1 MIKSKSRTVAL
12 VFVLLAAV
20 LALLCLAFGRTTAEA
35 SAAETNLYNIRFSYS
50 AYRGISIA
58 NANIEQASG
67 TNVLESE
74 EIQLTKNINNKIK
87 LKFQIYGSS
96 YSSPATL
103 TNGGYIGSST
113 VNIATNANC
122 GQHTF
127 ELKNSSGTVIKSSS
141 TASLYASSLADGL
154 YTVSYTGGSSW
165 KEETAI
171 RDHPRGVRVD
181 ATFQFRVDTTKPTMS
196 GASTSTTGKY
206 VNTSFTVKGTD
217 SGSGID
223 KIYWMIPGAGS
234 YSYVSSS
241 SKTISASSANG
252 LYRFYAVDEVGNKSS
267 TYYVYLDTVSPAGTF
282 SLTNGNTIASG
293 GSTKEAF
300 SFSATDSG
308 SGVNKIEY
316 KTPGSSTWQNYT
328 TGTVIQPTSAQG
340 LYSFRATDESGNTS
354 TYTITISD
362 PCASGH
368 TYTKRVVSPTC
379 TAGGYTVYT
388 CSVCGSNYTSDR
400 TAALGHSYTSSVSSG
415 SCTSAGIITYTCFR
429 CGDSYKEEITA
440 ALGHSFVSEMVNPT
454 CVSEGYTTY
463 SCTRCGYSYK
473 GNTTSP
479 LGHSYLAVTQPSS
492 CVDGGYTTYKCTRC
506 GVSYT
511 DSPTQATGHSYV
523 ASITEPTCTERG
535 YTIFTCTKCG
545 DSYRDNETAAL
556 GHNYVMETT
565 SATCLDPGGTVYI
578 CTRCGEKYNGSQT
591 APLGHVYVSETV
603 AATCEEGGYTLHTC
617 SRCGDSYRDN
627 QSQPLGH
634 NFVSVIKEATC
645 TEYGKT
651 VYTCQVCGYEEEVP
665 DGVYPTGHNFS
676 NFIVKAATCTQD
688 GERRYVCD
696 KCGDEYTEVIPA
708 MGHNYAIT
716 DTSSENGITTRVYT
730 CTVCDDSYSQELG
743 DQYEEVSSYVEE
755 LFETYSPYM
764 WWVFLATTAIWSIV
778 MGVFYAIAQKNED
791 KEKAKKMLVNYF
803 IGLVVIFVIVVACPY
818 LVRGIAAL
826 IT

>member
-1 MIKSKSRTVAL
+1 
-12 VFVLLAAV
+12 
-20 LALLCLAFGRTTAEA
+20 
-35 SAAETNLYNIRFSYS
+35 
-50 AYRGISIA
+50 
-58 NANIEQASG
+58 
-67 TNVLESE
+67 
-74 EIQLTKNINNKIK
+74 
-87 LKFQIYGSS
+87 
-96 YSSPATL
+96 
-103 TNGGYIGSST
+103 
-113 VNIATNANC
+113 
-122 GQHTF
+122 
-127 ELKNSSGTVIKSSS
+127 
-141 TASLYASSLADGL
+141 
-154 YTVSYTGGSSW
+154 
-165 KEETAI
+165 
-171 RDHPRGVRVD
+171 
-181 ATFQFRVDTTKPTMS
+181 
-196 GASTSTTGKY
+196 
-206 VNTSFTVKGTD
+206 
-217 SGSGID
+217 
-223 KIYWMIPGAGS
+223 
-234 YSYVSSS
+234 
-241 SKTISASSANG
+241 
-252 LYRFYAVDEVGNKSS
+252 
-267 TYYVYLDTVSPAGTF
+267 
-282 SLTNGNTIASG
+282 
-293 GSTKEAF
+293 
-300 SFSATDSG
+300 
-308 SGVNKIEY
+308 
-316 KTPGSSTWQNYT
+316 
-328 TGTVIQPTSAQG
+328 
-340 LYSFRATDESGNTS
+340 
-354 TYTITISD
+354 
-362 PCASGH
+362 
-368 TYTKRVVSPTC
+368 
-379 TAGGYTVYT
+379 
-388 CSVCGSNYTSDR
+388 
-400 TAALGHSYTSSVSSG
+400 
-415 SCTSAGIITYTCFR
+415 
-429 CGDSYKEEITA
+429 
-440 ALGHSFVSEMVNPT
+440 
-454 CVSEGYTTY
+454 
-463 SCTRCGYSYK
+463 
-473 GNTTSP
+473 
-479 LGHSYLAVTQPSS
+479 
-492 CVDGGYTTYKCTRC
+492 
-506 GVSYT
+506 
-511 DSPTQATGHSYV
+511 
-523 ASITEPTCTERG
+523 
-535 YTIFTCTKCG
+535 
-545 DSYRDNETAAL
+545 
-556 GHNYVMETT
+556 METT

>member
-1 MIKSKSRTVAL
+1 MIKSKSRTAAL
-12 VFVLLAAV
+12 VLVLLAAV

-181 ATFQFRVDTTKPTMS
+181 ATFQFRVDTTKPAMS

-267 TYYVYLDTVSPAGTF
+267 TYYVYLDTVAPAGTF

-300 SFSATDSG
+300 TFSATDSG
-308 SGVNKIEY
+308 SGVIKI
-316 KTPGSSTWQNYT
+316 
-328 TGTVIQPTSAQG
+328 
-340 LYSFRATDESGNTS
+340 
-354 TYTITISD
+354 
-362 PCASGH
+362 
-368 TYTKRVVSPTC
+368 
-379 TAGGYTVYT
+379 
-388 CSVCGSNYTSDR
+388 
-400 TAALGHSYTSSVSSG
+400 
-415 SCTSAGIITYTCFR
+415 
-429 CGDSYKEEITA
+429 
-440 ALGHSFVSEMVNPT
+440 
-454 CVSEGYTTY
+454 
-463 SCTRCGYSYK
+463 
-473 GNTTSP
+473 
-479 LGHSYLAVTQPSS
+479 
-492 CVDGGYTTYKCTRC
+492 
-506 GVSYT
+506 
-511 DSPTQATGHSYV
+511 
-523 ASITEPTCTERG
+523 
-535 YTIFTCTKCG
+535 
-545 DSYRDNETAAL
+545 
-556 GHNYVMETT
+556 
-565 SATCLDPGGTVYI
+565 
-578 CTRCGEKYNGSQT
+578 
-591 APLGHVYVSETV
+591 
-603 AATCEEGGYTLHTC
+603 
-617 SRCGDSYRDN
+617 
-627 QSQPLGH
+627 
-634 NFVSVIKEATC
+634 
-645 TEYGKT
+645 
-651 VYTCQVCGYEEEVP
+651 
-665 DGVYPTGHNFS
+665 
-676 NFIVKAATCTQD
+676 
-688 GERRYVCD
+688 
-696 KCGDEYTEVIPA
+696 
-708 MGHNYAIT
+708 
-716 DTSSENGITTRVYT
+716 
-730 CTVCDDSYSQELG
+730 
-743 DQYEEVSSYVEE
+743 
-755 LFETYSPYM
+755 
-764 WWVFLATTAIWSIV
+764 
-778 MGVFYAIAQKNED
+778 
-791 KEKAKKMLVNYF
+791 
-803 IGLVVIFVIVVACPY
+803 
-818 LVRGIAAL
+818 
-826 IT
+826 